1 MKRDNGQNGADPG
14 DPWVEAA
21 SRLPREI
28 APERDLWPGIAARL
42 EPENRPRTIWRGWHL
57 AGAVAAAVALVTVSS
72 LITLWVTDRP
82 ESVPVSRVQT
92 PAGIVRPARALN
104 GNATFGPD
112 YVLGPKYEKARQQLS
127 QDLDTQLETLPPET
141 REVIE
146 KNLAQIRQALTEI
159 NGALADDPGNVLLQQ
174 LLMAAYQ
181 DELTVLMEVNR
192 MARSLPTRKEI

>member
-1 MKRDNGQNGADPG
+1 MKKDSGQNDADPS

-42 EPENRPRTIWRGWHL
+42 EPGDRTRAIWRGWHL

-82 ESVPVSRVQT
+82 DSVPVSRVQT
-92 PAGIVRPARALN
+92 PAGIARPARALN

-112 YVLGPKYEKARQQLS
+112 YLLGPKYEKARQQLS

>member
-1 MKRDNGQNGADPG
+1 M
-14 DPWVEAA
+14 
-21 SRLPREI
+21 
-28 APERDLWPGIAARL
+28 
-42 EPENRPRTIWRGWHL
+42 
-57 AGAVAAAVALVTVSS
+57 
-72 LITLWVTDRP
+72 
-82 ESVPVSRVQT
+82 
-92 PAGIVRPARALN
+92 
-104 GNATFGPD
+104 
-112 YVLGPKYEKARQQLS
+112 LGPKYEKARQQLS